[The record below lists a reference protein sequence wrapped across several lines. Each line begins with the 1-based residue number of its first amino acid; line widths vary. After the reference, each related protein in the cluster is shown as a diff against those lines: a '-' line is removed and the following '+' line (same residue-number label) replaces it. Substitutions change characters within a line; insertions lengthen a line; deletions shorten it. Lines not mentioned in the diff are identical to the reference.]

1 MAITTLENIPTITEL
16 YKRGQLT
23 AAASSP
29 SPPSQSFNDRV
40 SVYRGDITKL
50 EVGAIVNAAN
60 GRLLGGGGVDYAI
73 HRAAGPQLVR
83 ECATLDGCETGSAK
97 ITKGYD
103 LPAERVIH
111 AVGPIYKAAK
121 AEEAEAALAGCYQK
135 SLELAAEHGCGSVA
149 FSSISTGIY
158 GYPSLDASRVAAK
171 TTRKF
176 LEGPD
181 GDKLT
186 RVIFVTFETK
196 DVEAYGETLP

>member
-1 MAITTLENIPTITEL
+1 MIPEIVRAHRSR
-16 YKRGQLT
+16 KQ
-23 AAASSP
+23 P
-29 SPPSQSFNDRV
+29 VPPSQSFNDRV

-60 GRLLGGGGVDYAI
+60 GRLLGGRRSYT
-73 HRAAGPQLVR
+73 PW
-83 ECATLDGCETGSAK
+83 
-97 ITKGYD
+97 
-103 LPAERVIH
+103 
-111 AVGPIYKAAK
+111 AVYKAAK
-121 AEEAEAALAGCYQK
+121 AEEAKAALAGCYQK

-158 GYPSLDASRVAAK
+158 GYPSLDASRVAAE

-196 DVEAYGETLP
+196 DVEAYGETLPEIFPPTSS